1 MVDTM
6 PDGAQPVELVLTRGE
21 MLLVASLL
29 GRAELPGLDVEPD
42 ATPETAKRDERAAAM
57 SLLHRRLARLDSAGK
72 PQIDR
77 RVLTA
82 VRACAYPRSFVV
94 VQRYDIG
101 RDADRMVM
109 YLSNGHAVQQRS
121 AGPAKY
127 RLIVSRGAEMALEAL
142 QVFCLGQDAEP
153 ARTPMHASVSEAG
166 LDAAR
171 TAAQEGDLQGARARL
186 AQAGATED
194 VAQALSAFLAAPHTL
209 VVLQSVVVGE
219 AGGVTRLATIAHG
232 KGVAWLLVEAPGSTE
247 RDRRVAISTLAPS
260 GLRGLLAKLGV

>member
-1 MVDTM
+1 MVETM
-6 PDGAQPVELVLTRGE
+6 PDGAQPVEMVLTRGE

-29 GRAELPGLDVEPD
+29 GRTALPGLDDESA
-42 ATPETAKRDERAAAM
+42 ATPEAAKRDERAAAM

-82 VRACAYPRSFVV
+82 VRACAFPRAFVIM
-94 VQRYDIG
+94 QRYDTE
-101 RDADRMVM
+101 RVADRLVM

-127 RLIVSRGAEMALEAL
+127 RLTVSQGVESALEAL
-142 QVFCLGQDAEP
+142 QAFCLGPDAEP
-153 ARTPMHASVSEAG
+153 ARAALQAGVTEAG

-171 TAAQEGDLQGARARL
+171 AAARQGDLPGARARL
-186 AQAGATED
+186 AQAGAPAD
-194 VAQALSAFLAAPHTL
+194 VAQALAAFLAAPHTL
-209 VVLQSVVVGE
+209 VVVQSVVAGE
-219 AGGVTRLATIAHG
+219 TGGVTRLATIAHG
-232 KGVAWLLVEAPGSTE
+232 SAGAWLMVEAPGSTDRE
-247 RDRRVAISTLAPS
+247 RKVAVSTLAPR